1 MELGGLISRVMRA
14 LLSLLLASLVLTP
27 LACSGGEEP
36 APSNTGSGDNT
47 PAEQGNEPENTPPPA
62 EEPETPAETPEE
74 APEETPAEEASS
86 PHSAEAIAAADAK
99 YKAVCATCHGQ
110 SGKGDAPAAAN
121 FPVKPRDYS
130 DKEWQATVTDEYLAK
145 AIVEGGAAVGKSPLM
160 PASPDLKDKPEVL
173 AALVAKIRGFA
184 AE

>member
-1 MELGGLISRVMRA
+1 MRA
-14 LLSLLLASLVLTP
+14 LLSLLLASLALTP
-27 LACSGGEEP
+27 LACGGGEEP
-36 APSNTGSGDNT
+36 APPNSGSGDNA
-47 PAEQGNEPENTPPPA
+47 PAEQGNEPENTPLPTEQP
-62 EEPETPAETPEE
+62 EEDSTETPEE
-74 APEETPAEEASS
+74 APAEEASS
-86 PHSAEAIAAADAK
+86 AYSAEAIAAADAK

-130 DKEWQATVTDEYLAK
+130 DKDWQDSVTDEYLAK

>member
-1 MELGGLISRVMRA
+1 MCALVRLLFGL
-14 LLSLLLASLVLTP
+14 LFLASFG
-27 LACSGGEEP
+27 CGGGEP
-36 APSNTGSGDNT
+36 
-47 PAEQGNEPENTPPPA
+47 
-62 EEPETPAETPEE
+62 
-74 APEETPAEEASS
+74 ASS
-86 PHSAEAIAAADAK
+86 SAGSSSSAPVRPPKAPPESSKEELTGKAVAAADAK

-130 DKEWQATVTDEYLAK
+130 DKEWQASVTDDYLAE
-145 AIVEGGAAVGKSPLM
+145 AIVGGGVAVGKSPLM
-160 PASPDLKDKPEVL
+160 PASPDLKDKPEIL

>member
-1 MELGGLISRVMRA
+1 MRA
-14 LLSLLLASLVLTP
+14 PLWLLLTSLVLSP
-27 LACSGGEEP
+27 LACGGGEEP
-36 APSNTGSGDNT
+36 TEPSGTSGGNT
-47 PAEQGNEPENTPPPA
+47 PAENQEEPSTPA
-62 EEPETPAETPEE
+62 ETPEQEPAETPAETP
-74 APEETPAEEASS
+74 APPSL
-86 PHSAEAIAAADAK
+86 SAEALAAAHAK
-99 YKAVCATCHGQ
+99 YNAVCATCHGQ

-130 DKEWQATVTDEYLAK
+130 DKEWQASVTDEYLAK

-160 PASPDLKDKPEVL
+160 PGNPDLKDKPEVV

>member
-1 MELGGLISRVMRA
+1 MSIGPHGLISRLMRA

-27 LACSGGEEP
+27 LACGGSEEP

-47 PAEQGNEPENTPPPA
+47 PAEQGNEPEPTPPPA
-62 EEPETPAETPEE
+62 EESEETPEE
-74 APEETPAEEASS
+74 SPAEEASS

-110 SGKGDAPAAAN
+110 SGRGDAPAAAN

-145 AIVEGGAAVGKSPLM
+145 AIVEGGVGVGKSPLM